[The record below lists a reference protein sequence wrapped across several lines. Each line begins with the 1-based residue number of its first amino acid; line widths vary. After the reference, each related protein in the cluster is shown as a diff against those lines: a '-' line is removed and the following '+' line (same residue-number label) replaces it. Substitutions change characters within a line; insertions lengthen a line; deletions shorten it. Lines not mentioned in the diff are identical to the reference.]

1 MSVDAFCLMPSAFW
15 RLCLCFLVVPLSLRG
30 APLGHAL
37 DFDGVDDSVEIVLND
52 GWSGR
57 EFTVGAWVYLRSG
70 GTLNGPRTAVLST
83 ADCGS
88 SVELLIRAQSDNPND
103 PQFLEL
109 GRCGVFN
116 GRPST
121 VPVPMRTWTH
131 VAVTATVGGEVRYFV
146 NGEPAGGWNAATLG
160 VNPAALT
167 IGRRIRLGNSNPLRR
182 FDGRLDGVLILSQV
196 LDPETLNGTYNA
208 NFTGTEFPFMYA
220 LYSFD
225 EGSGTQL
232 LDGAPAF
239 GLADGTLLGGPT
251 WVRSG
256 PMPPAVITYEGTH
269 QDLGGT
275 WRSSGLA
282 KTRDVDGDHVL
293 GTDGYQL
300 VNLPPAKPSYFS
312 TMEPLTG
319 SYSGN
324 PAYAFIDDP
333 LNPGATFMTGTQN
346 PAPGAGRSA
355 DVFRFTLNAQAV
367 GRLIRVGVLIDHLDN
382 AAYNPA
388 SLRLVQTVG
397 GVVGSP
403 SLATAS
409 TAFRNRVP
417 DWVFFDIVGGQT
429 GDTFVLRGTG
439 GPNGEVTV
447 GGVVFDSLGSIGGG
461 TRIVQGGTPS
471 RYPSRLFLSGMGG
484 VIGKVTL
491 TLNKLKA
498 GSPGFGVLL
507 VGPGGQKLRPM
518 VSAEAG
524 FNPVDGVTLTFDD
537 FAAEGFPSP
546 LEGTIP
552 SGVYRPQS
560 NQGLAGNLAAPAPA
574 GPYSG
579 EMDAALDGP
588 LNGVWTLY
596 ASGFSGLFESW
607 SLGFVAAPPPTVAG
621 LPVIDVSPT
630 AATLQGTVRTEGL
643 QTTVWFEW
651 AAGDGLEFT
660 PTESV
665 TLARGQFDVS
675 PLGIRLSGLEE
686 LQLHQFYLVAS
697 NSAGVRFTPILKFH
711 TGSSRVLHVDDSG
724 PASLRAVIDQTPEGG
739 VIDLRHLSGAITLR
753 QGPLRV
759 RRNLSILGPGAKTLA
774 IRGSGSGALLE
785 NSAALTITGLT
796 LREGVGEGPGGLQ
809 APIVNKAFLRVVE
822 CAITGNRDS
831 ANGFGAILNLPHS
844 SLSLRRCTLSG
855 NHAGSG
861 SGGALY
867 ASSGSVADLWRCTL
881 SGNSAAQEGG
891 AIYSVGWVNL
901 RECTL
906 SSNTATVGGAIQAL
920 SFLPGPTAA
929 GLRGCLVA
937 GNRAG
942 LGPDVRGDVLSGG
955 NNLIGIWDESLPL
968 RNQSASP
975 DRVGTWQSPLVAR
988 LLPLA
993 DNGGPTLTMALHPD
1007 SPAVDT
1013 GENVSESDADS
1024 FDQRGPGFA
1033 RVSGFRMDVGAYE
1046 LQVADPDVP
1055 TLRIDPPP
1063 PGAADG
1069 LYLSWSSPRVGN
1081 QPVRWPL
1088 YRKASLELST
1098 PWILVEATKIYWN
1111 EHRQRW
1117 WYATPRSVGSGFFR
1131 LGRPLP

>member
-1 MSVDAFCLMPSAFW
+1 MPSAFW
-15 RLCLCFLVVPLSLRG
+15 RLCLCFLVVLPLSLRG

-37 DFDGVDDSVEIVLND
+37 DFDGVDDSVEIVRED
-52 GWSGR
+52 GWEGWFGR
-57 EFTVGAWVYLRSG
+57 EFTIGAWVYLRSG
-70 GTLNGPRTAVLST
+70 GTLNGKRTAVLSA

-109 GRCGVFN
+109 GRCGVFT
-116 GRPST
+116 GRLST

-131 VAVTATVGGEVRYFV
+131 VAVTATMGGEVRYFV
-146 NGEPAGGWNAATLG
+146 NGQPAGSWTAAALL
-160 VNPAALT
+160 VDPAALA
-167 IGRRIRLGNSNPLRR
+167 IGKQIRLGNNDSSRQ
-182 FDGRLDGVLILSQV
+182 FDGRLDEVLILSQV
-196 LDPETLNGTYNA
+196 LDPATLEGSYNG

-232 LDGAPAF
+232 RDGAPAF
-239 GLADGTLLGGPT
+239 DLAHGNLVGGPT

-275 WRSSGLA
+275 WRSSGIA

-324 PAYAFIDDP
+324 ASYAFIDDP

-461 TRIVQGGTPS
+461 TRVVQGGTPS
-471 RYPSRLFLSGMGG
+471 RYPSRLFISGMGG
-484 VIGKVTL
+484 DIGKVTL

-560 NQGLAGNLAAPAPA
+560 DQGLAGNLAAPAPA
-574 GPYSG
+574 GPYSSK
-579 EMDAALDGP
+579 MDAALDGP

-607 SLGFVAAPPPTVAG
+607 SLGFVAAPPPTVVA
-621 LPVIDVSPT
+621 LPASDISPT

-651 AAGDGLEFT
+651 VAGEGLQFT

-665 TLARGQFDVS
+665 LLPRGRFDVS
-675 PLGIRLSGLEE
+675 PVRIRLSGLEE
-686 LQLHQFYLVAS
+686 LQLHQFYLAAS

-711 TGSSRVLHVDDSG
+711 TGSSRVLYVDDSG
-724 PASLRAVIDQTPEGG
+724 PASLRAVIDQASDGA
-739 VIDLRHLSGAITLR
+739 VIDLRHLSGAITLQ

-759 RRNLSILGPGAKTLA
+759 RRNLSILGPGAKRLA
-774 IRGSGSGALLE
+774 IRGGGSRALLE
-785 NSAALTITGLT
+785 NSAVLTITGLT
-796 LREGVGEGPGGLQ
+796 LREGVGEAPGGLQ
-809 APIVNKAFLRVVE
+809 APIVNRSILTLVE
-822 CAITGNRDS
+822 CAITENRDPVH
-831 ANGFGAILNLPHS
+831 GFGAILNLPQS
-844 SLSLRRCTLSG
+844 SLFLRRCTLSG
-855 NHAGSG
+855 NRADSG

-881 SGNSAAQEGG
+881 AGNSAARDGG

-901 RECTL
+901 RECTV
-906 SSNTATVGGAIQAL
+906 SSNTANVGGAIMAFSL
-920 SFLPGPTAA
+920 LPGPTAA

-937 GNRAG
+937 GNRAR

-968 RNQSASP
+968 RTQSASP
-975 DRVGTWQSPLVAR
+975 DRVGTWESPLGAR

-993 DNGGPTLTMALHPD
+993 DNGGPTFTMALLPD

-1013 GENVSESDADS
+1013 GENVLESDSDS

-1046 LQVADPDVP
+1046 LQVADPETP
-1055 TLRIDPPP
+1055 TLRVDPPP
-1063 PGAADG
+1063 PGAVDG

-1088 YRKASLELST
+1088 YRKTSLEPGA
-1098 PWILVEATKIYWN
+1098 PWILVEATEVYWD
-1111 EHRQRW
+1111 EPRQRW
-1117 WYATPRSVGSGFFR
+1117 GYATPWSEGSEFYR

>member
-1 MSVDAFCLMPSAFW
+1 MSVDAFRRMPSALW
-15 RLCLCFLVVPLSLRG
+15 RLCLCFLVVVPLSLRG

-37 DFDGVDDSVEIVLND
+37 DFDGV
-52 GWSGR
+52 
-57 EFTVGAWVYLRSG
+57 
-70 GTLNGPRTAVLST
+70 
-83 ADCGS
+83 
-88 SVELLIRAQSDNPND
+88 
-103 PQFLEL
+103 
-109 GRCGVFN
+109 
-116 GRPST
+116 
-121 VPVPMRTWTH
+121 
-131 VAVTATVGGEVRYFV
+131 
-146 NGEPAGGWNAATLG
+146 
-160 VNPAALT
+160 
-167 IGRRIRLGNSNPLRR
+167 
-182 FDGRLDGVLILSQV
+182 
-196 LDPETLNGTYNA
+196 
-208 NFTGTEFPFMYA
+208 
-220 LYSFD
+220 
-225 EGSGTQL
+225 
-232 LDGAPAF
+232 PAF
-239 GLADGTLLGGPT
+239 GLAHGMLLGGPT

-275 WRSSGLA
+275 WRSSGIA

-324 PAYAFIDDP
+324 ASYAFIDDP
-333 LNPGATFMTGTQN
+333 LNPGSTFMTGTQN

-461 TRIVQGGTPS
+461 ARIVQGGTPS
-471 RYPSRLFLSGMGG
+471 RYPSRLFISGMGG
-484 VIGKVTL
+484 DIGKVTL

-507 VGPGGQKLRPM
+507 VGPVGQKLRPM

-560 NQGLAGNLAAPAPA
+560 DQGLAGNLAAPAPP
-574 GPYSG
+574 GPYPG
-579 EMDAALDGP
+579 KMDAALDGP

-607 SLGFVAAPPPTVAG
+607 SLGFVAAPPPTVAV

-651 AAGDGLEFT
+651 AAGGSLEFT
-660 PTESV
+660 RTEPV

-675 PLGIRLSGLEE
+675 PLGIRLYGLEE

-697 NSAGVRFTPILKFH
+697 NSAGVRFTPILKFQ
-711 TGSSRVLHVDDSG
+711 TASSRVLHGNDSG

-739 VIDLRHLSGAITLR
+739 VIDLRHLSGAITLQ

-759 RRNLSILGPGAKTLA
+759 RRNLLILGPGAKTLA

-785 NSAALTITGLT
+785 NSASLTITGLT
-796 LREGVGEGPGGLQ
+796 LREGVGEGPGGLK
-809 APIVNKAFLRVVE
+809 APIVNKASLTLVE
-822 CAITGNRDS
+822 CAITGNRDPT
-831 ANGFGAILNLPHS
+831 NGFGAILNLPQT

-855 NHAGSG
+855 NHAVSG

-901 RECTL
+901 RECTV
-906 SSNTATVGGAIQAL
+906 SSNTANVGGAIMAF

-937 GNRAG
+937 GNRAR

-968 RNQSASP
+968 RTQSASP
-975 DRVGTWQSPLVAR
+975 DRVGTWESPLGAR

-993 DNGGPTLTMALHPD
+993 DNGGPTFTMALLPD

-1013 GENVSESDADS
+1013 GENVLESDSDS

-1046 LQVADPDVP
+1046 LQVADPETP
-1055 TLRIDPPP
+1055 TLRVDPPP
-1063 PGAADG
+1063 PGAVDG

-1088 YRKASLELST
+1088 YRKTSLEPGA
-1098 PWILVEATKIYWN
+1098 PWILVEATEVYWD
-1111 EHRQRW
+1111 EPRQRW
-1117 WYATPRSVGSGFFR
+1117 GHLTPKSAESGFFR